1 MTPRM
6 VEGKV
11 LRGDRMLTVFG
22 DEYFDTLWSIWMVRN
37 DRIFK
42 GCS

>member
-22 DEYFDTLWSIWMVRN
+22 DEYFEIPFGVY
-37 DRIFK
+37 
-42 GCS
+42 GC